1 MKLKDQIQ
9 YRIQQ
14 LNIVEK
20 IILINIICFVFP
32 LLFKT
37 ILFLFSLS
45 ENFFVG
51 LFELSSS
58 FQDLVFRPWTILTY
72 GFLHSG
78 FFHLFWNMYLL
89 YFSSRLLLNLF
100 NSKIFLKLYFL
111 GIIIGGLTFI
121 LSYNFFPVFQDAN
134 PYMVG
139 ASAGVMSVFI
149 FMSTYSPN
157 LEIKLILFN
166 IKLRYLGIAFV
177 LLDVIQIPYGN
188 SGGHIAHLG
197 GAFFGFLYAQRLQK
211 GLDIGLPLDNL
222 VDKISQLFVR
232 KSKIKAVYKRKDTSD
247 MHNQKTSL
255 QIDRQRRIDEIL
267 DKISVSGYESL
278 SNEEKDF
285 LFIIV
290 KKYQ

>member
-1 MKLKDQIQ
+1 MKLKDHIQ

-14 LNIVEK
+14 LDIVEK
-20 IILINIICFVFP
+20 IIFINIICFVFP
-32 LLFKT
+32 LFFKT

-58 FQDLVFRPWTILTY
+58 FQDLVFKPWTILTY
-72 GFLHSG
+72 GFLHTG

-149 FMSTYSPN
+149 FMSTYSPS

-197 GAFFGFLYAQRLQK
+197 GAFFGFFYAQRLQK
-211 GLDIGLPLDNL
+211 GLDIDLPLDNL
-222 VDKISQLFVR
+222 VEKISQLFIR
-232 KSKIKAVYKRKDTSD
+232 KSKIKTVYKSKDTSD
-247 MHNQKTSL
+247 IQNKKSTMVRDH
-255 QIDRQRRIDEIL
+255 QRRIDEIL

-285 LFIIV
+285 LFRIG
-290 KKYQ
+290 KK

>member
-1 MKLKDQIQ
+1 MKLKDHIQ

-14 LNIVEK
+14 LDIVEK

-32 LLFKT
+32 LFFKT

-58 FQDLVFRPWTILTY
+58 FQDLVFKPWTILTY

-197 GAFFGFLYAQRLQK
+197 GAFFGYFYAKRLQK

-222 VDKISQLFVR
+222 VEKISQLFVR
-232 KSKIKAVYKRKDTSD
+232 KSKMKTVYKSKDTSD
-247 MHNQKTSL
+247 IQNKKSTMVRDH
-255 QIDRQRRIDEIL
+255 QRRIDEIL

-285 LFIIV
+285 LFRIG
-290 KKYQ
+290 KK

>member
-1 MKLKDQIQ
+1 MKLKDHIQ

-14 LNIVEK
+14 LDIVEK

-32 LLFKT
+32 LFFKT

-45 ENFFVG
+45 QNFFVG

-58 FQDLVFRPWTILTY
+58 FQDLVFKPWTILTY

-100 NSKIFLKLYFL
+100 DSKIFLKLYFL

-157 LEIKLILFN
+157 LEIKLILFS

-197 GAFFGFLYAQRLQK
+197 GAFFGFFYAQRLQK

-222 VDKISQLFVR
+222 VEKISQLFVR
-232 KSKIKAVYKRKDTSD
+232 KSKMKTVYKSKDTSD
-247 MHNQKTSL
+247 IQNKKSTMLRDH
-255 QIDRQRRIDEIL
+255 QRRIDEIL
-267 DKISVSGYESL
+267 DKISMSGYESL

-285 LFIIV
+285 LFRIG
-290 KKYQ
+290 KK

>member
-1 MKLKDQIQ
+1 MKLKDHIQ

-14 LNIVEK
+14 LDIAEK
-20 IILINIICFVFP
+20 IIFINIICFVFP
-32 LLFKT
+32 LFFKT

-58 FQDLVFRPWTILTY
+58 FQDLVFKPWTILTY

-149 FMSTYSPN
+149 FMSTYSPS

-197 GAFFGFLYAQRLQK
+197 GAFFGFFYAQRLQK
-211 GLDIGLPLDNL
+211 GLDIDLPLDNL
-222 VDKISQLFVR
+222 VEKISQLFIR
-232 KSKIKAVYKRKDTSD
+232 KSKIKTVYKSKDTSD
-247 MHNQKTSL
+247 IQNKKSNMVRDH
-255 QIDRQRRIDEIL
+255 QRRIDEIL

-285 LFIIV
+285 LFRIG
-290 KKYQ
+290 KK

>member
-1 MKLKDQIQ
+1 MKLKDHIQ

-14 LNIVEK
+14 LDIVEK

-32 LLFKT
+32 LFFKT

-58 FQDLVFRPWTILTY
+58 FQDLVFKPWTILTY

-100 NSKIFLKLYFL
+100 DSKIFLKLYFL

-197 GAFFGFLYAQRLQK
+197 GAFFGFFYAQRLQK

-222 VDKISQLFVR
+222 VEKISQLFVR
-232 KSKIKAVYKRKDTSD
+232 KSKMKTVYKSKDTSD
-247 MHNQKTSL
+247 IQNKKSTMVRDH
-255 QIDRQRRIDEIL
+255 QRRIDEIL
-267 DKISVSGYESL
+267 DKISMSGYESL

-285 LFIIV
+285 LFRIG
-290 KKYQ
+290 KK

>member
-1 MKLKDQIQ
+1 MKLKDHIQ

-14 LNIVEK
+14 LDIVEK
-20 IILINIICFVFP
+20 IIFINIICFVFP
-32 LLFKT
+32 LFFKT

-58 FQDLVFRPWTILTY
+58 FQDLVFKPWTILTY

-149 FMSTYSPN
+149 FMSTYSPS

-197 GAFFGFLYAQRLQK
+197 GAFFGFFYAQRLQK
-211 GLDIGLPLDNL
+211 GLDIGLPLVNL
-222 VDKISQLFVR
+222 IEKISQLFIR
-232 KSKIKAVYKRKDTSD
+232 KSKMKTVYKSKDTSD
-247 MHNQKTSL
+247 IQNKKSTMVRDH
-255 QIDRQRRIDEIL
+255 QRRIDEIL

-285 LFIIV
+285 LFRIG
-290 KKYQ
+290 KK

>member
-222 VDKISQLFVR
+222 VEKISQLFVR
-232 KSKIKAVYKRKDTSD
+232 KSKIKTVYKSKDTSD
-247 MHNQKTSL
+247 IHNQKTS
-255 QIDRQRRIDEIL
+255 IERDHQRRIDEIL

-285 LFIIV
+285 LFRIG
-290 KKYQ
+290 KK

>member
-1 MKLKDQIQ
+1 MKLKDHIQ

-14 LNIVEK
+14 LDIVEK
-20 IILINIICFVFP
+20 IIIINIICFVFP
-32 LLFKT
+32 LFFKT

-58 FQDLVFRPWTILTY
+58 FQDLVFKPWTILTY

-197 GAFFGFLYAQRLQK
+197 GAFFGFFYAQRLQK

-222 VDKISQLFVR
+222 VEKISQLFIR
-232 KSKIKAVYKRKDTSD
+232 KSKMKTVYKSKDTSD
-247 MHNQKTSL
+247 IQNKKSTMVRDH
-255 QIDRQRRIDEIL
+255 QRRIDEIL

-285 LFIIV
+285 LFRIG
-290 KKYQ
+290 KK

>member
-1 MKLKDQIQ
+1 MKLKDHIQ

-14 LNIVEK
+14 LDIVEK
-20 IILINIICFVFP
+20 IIFINIICFVFP
-32 LLFKT
+32 LFFKT

-58 FQDLVFRPWTILTY
+58 FQDLVFKPWTILTY

-149 FMSTYSPN
+149 FMSTYSPS

-177 LLDVIQIPYGN
+177 ILDVIQIPYGN

-197 GAFFGFLYAQRLQK
+197 GAFFGFFYAQRLQK

-222 VDKISQLFVR
+222 VEKISQLFIR
-232 KSKIKAVYKRKDTSD
+232 KSKMKTVYKSKDTSD
-247 MHNQKTSL
+247 IQNKKSTLVGDQ
-255 QIDRQRRIDEIL
+255 QRKIDEIL

-285 LFIIV
+285 LFRIG
-290 KKYQ
+290 KK

>member
-9 YRIQQ
+9 FRIQQ

-37 ILFLFSLS
+37 ILFLFRLS

-111 GIIIGGLTFI
+111 GIIIGGLTFV

-222 VDKISQLFVR
+222 VEKISQLFVR
-232 KSKIKAVYKRKDTSD
+232 KSKIKTVYKSKDTSD
-247 MHNQKTSL
+247 IHNQKTS
-255 QIDRQRRIDEIL
+255 IERDHQRRIDEIL

-285 LFIIV
+285 LFRIG
-290 KKYQ
+290 KK

>member
-1 MKLKDQIQ
+1 MKLKDHIQ

-14 LNIVEK
+14 LDIVEK
-20 IILINIICFVFP
+20 IIFINIICFVFP
-32 LLFKT
+32 LFFKT

-58 FQDLVFRPWTILTY
+58 FQDLVFKPWTILTY

-197 GAFFGFLYAQRLQK
+197 GAFFGFFYAQRLQK

-222 VDKISQLFVR
+222 VEKISQLFIR
-232 KSKIKAVYKRKDTSD
+232 KSKMKTVYKSKDTSD
-247 MHNQKTSL
+247 IQNKKSTMVGDQ
-255 QIDRQRRIDEIL
+255 QRKIDEIL

-285 LFIIV
+285 LFRIG
-290 KKYQ
+290 KK

>member
-1 MKLKDQIQ
+1 MKLKDHIQ

-14 LNIVEK
+14 LDIVEK
-20 IILINIICFVFP
+20 IIFINIICFVFP
-32 LLFKT
+32 LFFKT

-58 FQDLVFRPWTILTY
+58 FQDLVFKPWTILTY

-149 FMSTYSPN
+149 FMSTYSPS

-197 GAFFGFLYAQRLQK
+197 GAFFGFFYAQRLQK

-222 VDKISQLFVR
+222 VEKISQLFIR
-232 KSKIKAVYKRKDTSD
+232 KSKMKTVYKSKDTSD
-247 MHNQKTSL
+247 IQNKKSTMVGDQ
-255 QIDRQRRIDEIL
+255 QRKIDEIL

-285 LFIIV
+285 LFRIG
-290 KKYQ
+290 KK

>member
-1 MKLKDQIQ
+1 MKLKDHIQ

-14 LNIVEK
+14 LDIVEK

-32 LLFKT
+32 LFFKT

-58 FQDLVFRPWTILTY
+58 FQDLVFKPWTILTY

-100 NSKIFLKLYFL
+100 DSKIFLKLYFL

-197 GAFFGFLYAQRLQK
+197 GAFFGFFYAQRLQK

-222 VDKISQLFVR
+222 VEKISQFFVR
-232 KSKIKAVYKRKDTSD
+232 KSKMKTVYKSKDTSD
-247 MHNQKTSL
+247 I
-255 QIDRQRRIDEIL
+255 QIKKSTVVRDHQRRIDEIL
-267 DKISVSGYESL
+267 DKISMSGYESL

-285 LFIIV
+285 LFRIG
-290 KKYQ
+290 KK

>member
-1 MKLKDQIQ
+1 MKLKDHIQ

-14 LNIVEK
+14 LDIVEK
-20 IILINIICFVFP
+20 IIFINIICFVFP
-32 LLFKT
+32 LFFKT

-58 FQDLVFRPWTILTY
+58 FQDLVFKPWTILTY

-197 GAFFGFLYAQRLQK
+197 GAFFGFFYAQRLQK

-222 VDKISQLFVR
+222 VEKISQLFIR
-232 KSKIKAVYKRKDTSD
+232 KSKMKTVHKSKDTSD
-247 MHNQKTSL
+247 IQNKKSTMVRDH
-255 QIDRQRRIDEIL
+255 QRRIDEIL

-285 LFIIV
+285 LFRIG
-290 KKYQ
+290 KK

>member
-1 MKLKDQIQ
+1 M
-9 YRIQQ
+9 
-14 LNIVEK
+14 
-20 IILINIICFVFP
+20 
-32 LLFKT
+32 
-37 ILFLFSLS
+37 FSLS

-58 FQDLVFRPWTILTY
+58 FQDLVFKPWTILTY

-149 FMSTYSPN
+149 FMSTYSPS

-197 GAFFGFLYAQRLQK
+197 GAFFGFFYAQRLQK

-222 VDKISQLFVR
+222 VEKISQLFIR
-232 KSKIKAVYKRKDTSD
+232 KSKMKTVYKSKDTSD
-247 MHNQKTSL
+247 IQNKKSTMVRDQ
-255 QIDRQRRIDEIL
+255 QRRIDEIL

-285 LFIIV
+285 LFRIG
-290 KKYQ
+290 KK

>member
-1 MKLKDQIQ
+1 MKLKDHIQ

-14 LNIVEK
+14 LDIVEK
-20 IILINIICFVFP
+20 IIFINIICFVFP
-32 LLFKT
+32 LFFKT

-58 FQDLVFRPWTILTY
+58 FQDLVFKPWTILTY

-149 FMSTYSPN
+149 FMSTYSPS

-197 GAFFGFLYAQRLQK
+197 GAFFGFFYAQRLQK
-211 GLDIGLPLDNL
+211 GLDIDLPLDNL
-222 VDKISQLFVR
+222 VEKISQLFIR
-232 KSKIKAVYKRKDTSD
+232 KSKIKTVYTSKDTSD
-247 MHNQKTSL
+247 IQNKKSTMVRDH
-255 QIDRQRRIDEIL
+255 QRRIDEIL

-285 LFIIV
+285 LFRIG
-290 KKYQ
+290 KK

>member
-149 FMSTYSPN
+149 FMSTYSPS

-197 GAFFGFLYAQRLQK
+197 GAFFGFFYAQRLQK
-211 GLDIGLPLDNL
+211 GFDIGLPLDNL
-222 VDKISQLFVR
+222 VEKISQLFVR
-232 KSKIKAVYKRKDTSD
+232 KSKMKTVYKSKDTSD
-247 MHNQKTSL
+247 IQNKKSTMVRDHQN
-255 QIDRQRRIDEIL
+255 RIDEIL
-267 DKISVSGYESL
+267 DKISMSGYESL

-285 LFIIV
+285 LFRIG
-290 KKYQ
+290 KK

>member
-1 MKLKDQIQ
+1 MKLKDHIQ

-14 LNIVEK
+14 LDIAEK
-20 IILINIICFVFP
+20 IIFINIICFVFP
-32 LLFKT
+32 LFFKT

-58 FQDLVFRPWTILTY
+58 FQDLVFKPWTILTY
-72 GFLHSG
+72 GFLHTG

-149 FMSTYSPN
+149 FMTTYSPN

-197 GAFFGFLYAQRLQK
+197 GAFFGFFYAQRLQK
-211 GLDIGLPLDNL
+211 GLDIDLPLDNL
-222 VDKISQLFVR
+222 VEKISQLFIR
-232 KSKIKAVYKRKDTSD
+232 KSKIKTVYKSKDTSD
-247 MHNQKTSL
+247 IQNKKSTMVRDH
-255 QIDRQRRIDEIL
+255 QRRIDEIL

-285 LFIIV
+285 LFRIG
-290 KKYQ
+290 KK

>member
-1 MKLKDQIQ
+1 MKLKDHIQ

-14 LNIVEK
+14 LDIVEK
-20 IILINIICFVFP
+20 IIFINIICFVFP
-32 LLFKT
+32 LFFKT

-58 FQDLVFRPWTILTY
+58 FQDLVFKPWTILTY

-111 GIIIGGLTFI
+111 GIIIGGLIFI

-149 FMSTYSPN
+149 FMSTYSPS

-197 GAFFGFLYAQRLQK
+197 GAFFGFFYAQRLQK

-222 VDKISQLFVR
+222 VEKISQLFIR
-232 KSKIKAVYKRKDTSD
+232 KSKMKTVYKSKDTSD
-247 MHNQKTSL
+247 IQNKKSTMVGDQ
-255 QIDRQRRIDEIL
+255 QRKIDEIL

-285 LFIIV
+285 LFRIG
-290 KKYQ
+290 KK

>member
-9 YRIQQ
+9 FRIQQ

-37 ILFLFSLS
+37 ILFLFSLP

-222 VDKISQLFVR
+222 VEKISQLFVR
-232 KSKIKAVYKRKDTSD
+232 KSKIKTVYKSKDTSD
-247 MHNQKTSL
+247 IHNQKTS
-255 QIDRQRRIDEIL
+255 IERDHQRRIDEIL

-285 LFIIV
+285 LFRIG
-290 KKYQ
+290 KK

>member
-1 MKLKDQIQ
+1 MKLKDHIQ

-14 LNIVEK
+14 LDIVEK
-20 IILINIICFVFP
+20 IIFINIICFVFP
-32 LLFKT
+32 LFFKT

-58 FQDLVFRPWTILTY
+58 FQDLVFKPWTILTY
-72 GFLHSG
+72 GFLHTG

-149 FMSTYSPN
+149 FMSTYSPS

-197 GAFFGFLYAQRLQK
+197 GAFFGFFYAQRLQK

-222 VDKISQLFVR
+222 VEKISQLFIR
-232 KSKIKAVYKRKDTSD
+232 KSKMKTVYKSKDTSD
-247 MHNQKTSL
+247 IQNKKSTMVRDH
-255 QIDRQRRIDEIL
+255 QRRIDEIL

-285 LFIIV
+285 LFRIG
-290 KKYQ
+290 KK

>member
-211 GLDIGLPLDNL
+211 GLDIGLPLDNF
-222 VDKISQLFVR
+222 VEKISQLFVR
-232 KSKIKAVYKRKDTSD
+232 KSKIKTVYKRKDTSGI
-247 MHNQKTSL
+247 HNQKTSL
-255 QIDRQRRIDEIL
+255 QSDHQRRIDEIL

-285 LFIIV
+285 LFRIG
-290 KKYQ
+290 KK

>member
-1 MKLKDQIQ
+1 MKLKDHIQ

-14 LNIVEK
+14 LDIVEK
-20 IILINIICFVFP
+20 IIFINIICFVFP
-32 LLFKT
+32 LFFKT

-58 FQDLVFRPWTILTY
+58 FQDLVFKPWTILTY

-149 FMSTYSPN
+149 FMSTYSPS

-197 GAFFGFLYAQRLQK
+197 GAFFGFFYAQRLKK

-222 VDKISQLFVR
+222 VEKISQLFIR
-232 KSKIKAVYKRKDTSD
+232 KSKMKTVYKSKDTSD
-247 MHNQKTSL
+247 IQNKKSTMVRDH
-255 QIDRQRRIDEIL
+255 QRRIDEIL

-285 LFIIV
+285 LFRIG
-290 KKYQ
+290 KK

>member
-1 MKLKDQIQ
+1 MKLKDHIQ

-14 LNIVEK
+14 LDIVEK

-32 LLFKT
+32 LFFKT

-45 ENFFVG
+45 QNFFVG

-58 FQDLVFRPWTILTY
+58 FQDLVFKPWTILTY

-100 NSKIFLKLYFL
+100 DSKIFLKLYFL

-157 LEIKLILFN
+157 LEIKLILFS

-197 GAFFGFLYAQRLQK
+197 GAFFGFFYAQRLQK

-222 VDKISQLFVR
+222 VEKISQLFVR
-232 KSKIKAVYKRKDTSD
+232 KSKMKTVYKSKDTSD
-247 MHNQKTSL
+247 IQNKKSTMVRDH
-255 QIDRQRRIDEIL
+255 QRRIDEIL
-267 DKISVSGYESL
+267 DKISMSGYESL

-285 LFIIV
+285 LFRIG
-290 KKYQ
+290 KK

>member
-1 MKLKDQIQ
+1 MKLKDHIQ

-14 LNIVEK
+14 LDIVEK
-20 IILINIICFVFP
+20 IIFINIICFVFP
-32 LLFKT
+32 LFFKT

-58 FQDLVFRPWTILTY
+58 FQDLVFKPWTILTY

-166 IKLRYLGIAFV
+166 IKLRYLGIAFI

-197 GAFFGFLYAQRLQK
+197 GAFFGFFYAQRLQK

-222 VDKISQLFVR
+222 VEKISQLFIR
-232 KSKIKAVYKRKDTSD
+232 KSKMKTVYKSKDTSD
-247 MHNQKTSL
+247 IQNKKSTMVRDH
-255 QIDRQRRIDEIL
+255 QRRIDEIL

-285 LFIIV
+285 LFRIG
-290 KKYQ
+290 KK

>member
-1 MKLKDQIQ
+1 MKLKDHIQ

-14 LNIVEK
+14 LDIVEK
-20 IILINIICFVFP
+20 IIFINIICFVFP
-32 LLFKT
+32 LFFKT

-58 FQDLVFRPWTILTY
+58 FQDLVFKPWTILTY

-197 GAFFGFLYAQRLQK
+197 GAFFGFFYAQRLQK

-222 VDKISQLFVR
+222 VEKISQLFVR
-232 KSKIKAVYKRKDTSD
+232 KSKMKTVYKSKDTSD
-247 MHNQKTSL
+247 IQKKKSTMMR
-255 QIDRQRRIDEIL
+255 DHQRRIDAIL

-285 LFIIV
+285 LFRIG
-290 KKYQ
+290 KK

>member
-1 MKLKDQIQ
+1 MKLKDHLQ

-14 LNIVEK
+14 LDIVEK
-20 IILINIICFVFP
+20 IIFINIICFVFP
-32 LLFKT
+32 LFFKT

-58 FQDLVFRPWTILTY
+58 FQDLVFKPWTILTY

-149 FMSTYSPN
+149 FMSTYSPS

-197 GAFFGFLYAQRLQK
+197 GAFFGFFYAQRLQK

-222 VDKISQLFVR
+222 VEKISQLFIR
-232 KSKIKAVYKRKDTSD
+232 KSKMKTVYKSKDTSD
-247 MHNQKTSL
+247 IQNKKSTMVRDH
-255 QIDRQRRIDEIL
+255 QRRIDEIL
-267 DKISVSGYESL
+267 DKISASGYESL

-285 LFIIV
+285 LFRIG
-290 KKYQ
+290 KK

>member
-111 GIIIGGLTFI
+111 GIIIGGLTFV

-222 VDKISQLFVR
+222 VEKISQLFVR
-232 KSKIKAVYKRKDTSD
+232 KSKIKTVYKSKDTSD
-247 MHNQKTSL
+247 IHKQKTS
-255 QIDRQRRIDEIL
+255 IERDHQRRIDEIL

-285 LFIIV
+285 LFRIG
-290 KKYQ
+290 KK

>member
-1 MKLKDQIQ
+1 MKLKDHIQ

-14 LNIVEK
+14 LDIVEK
-20 IILINIICFVFP
+20 IIFINIICFVFP
-32 LLFKT
+32 LFFKT

-58 FQDLVFRPWTILTY
+58 FQDLVFKPWTILTY

-111 GIIIGGLTFI
+111 GIIIGGLIFI

-197 GAFFGFLYAQRLQK
+197 GAFFGFFYAKRLQK

-222 VDKISQLFVR
+222 VEKISQLFIR
-232 KSKIKAVYKRKDTSD
+232 KSKMKTVYKSKDTSD
-247 MHNQKTSL
+247 IQNKKSTMVRDH
-255 QIDRQRRIDEIL
+255 QRRIDEIL

-285 LFIIV
+285 LFRIG
-290 KKYQ
+290 KK

>member
-32 LLFKT
+32 LLFRT
-37 ILFLFSLS
+37 IFFLFSLS

-111 GIIIGGLTFI
+111 GIIIGGMTFI
-121 LSYNFFPVFQDAN
+121 LSYNVFPVFQDTN

-149 FMSTYSPN
+149 FMCTYSPN
-157 LEIKLILFN
+157 LEVKLILFN
-166 IKLRYLGIAFV
+166 VKLRYLGIAFV

-197 GAFFGFLYAQRLQK
+197 GAFFGFFYAQRLQK
-211 GLDIGLPLDNL
+211 GSDIGLPLDNL
-222 VDKISQLFVR
+222 VEKISQLFVR
-232 KSKIKAVYKRKDTSD
+232 NSKMKTVYKSKDKSSIQY
-247 MHNQKTSL
+247 QKTS
-255 QIDRQRRIDEIL
+255 IERDHQRRIDEIL

-285 LFIIV
+285 LFRIG
-290 KKYQ
+290 KK

>member
-1 MKLKDQIQ
+1 MKLKDHIQ

-14 LNIVEK
+14 LDIVEK
-20 IILINIICFVFP
+20 IIFINIICFVFP
-32 LLFKT
+32 LFFKT

-58 FQDLVFRPWTILTY
+58 FQDLVFKPWTILTY

-111 GIIIGGLTFI
+111 GIIIGGLIFI

-149 FMSTYSPN
+149 FMSTYSPS

-197 GAFFGFLYAQRLQK
+197 GAFFGFFYAQRLQK

-222 VDKISQLFVR
+222 VEKISQLFIR
-232 KSKIKAVYKRKDTSD
+232 KSKMKTVYKSKDTSD
-247 MHNQKTSL
+247 IQNKKSTMVRDH
-255 QIDRQRRIDEIL
+255 QRRIDEIL

-285 LFIIV
+285 LFRIG
-290 KKYQ
+290 KK

>member
-89 YFSSRLLLNLF
+89 YFSSGLLLNLF

-222 VDKISQLFVR
+222 VEKISQLFVR
-232 KSKIKAVYKRKDTSD
+232 KSKIKTVYKSKDTSD
-247 MHNQKTSL
+247 IHNQKTS
-255 QIDRQRRIDEIL
+255 IERDHQRRIDEIL

-285 LFIIV
+285 LFRIG
-290 KKYQ
+290 KK

>member
-1 MKLKDQIQ
+1 MKLKDHIQ

-14 LNIVEK
+14 LDIVEK
-20 IILINIICFVFP
+20 IIFINIICFAFP
-32 LLFKT
+32 LFFKT

-58 FQDLVFRPWTILTY
+58 FQDLVFKPWTILTY

-197 GAFFGFLYAQRLQK
+197 GAFFGFFYAQRLQK

-222 VDKISQLFVR
+222 VEKISQLFIR
-232 KSKIKAVYKRKDTSD
+232 KSKMKTVYKSKDTSD
-247 MHNQKTSL
+247 IQNKKSTMVRDH
-255 QIDRQRRIDEIL
+255 QRRIDEIL

-285 LFIIV
+285 LFRIG
-290 KKYQ
+290 KK

>member
-1 MKLKDQIQ
+1 MKLKDQIL

-37 ILFLFSLS
+37 ILFLFSLP

-211 GLDIGLPLDNL
+211 GLDIGLPLDNF
-222 VDKISQLFVR
+222 VEKISQLFVR
-232 KSKIKAVYKRKDTSD
+232 KSKIKTVYKRKDTSGI
-247 MHNQKTSL
+247 HNQKISL
-255 QIDRQRRIDEIL
+255 QSDHQRRIDEIL

-285 LFIIV
+285 LFRIG
-290 KKYQ
+290 KK

>member
-1 MKLKDQIQ
+1 MKLKDHIQ

-14 LNIVEK
+14 LDIAEK
-20 IILINIICFVFP
+20 IIFINIICFVFP
-32 LLFKT
+32 LFFKT

-58 FQDLVFRPWTILTY
+58 FQDLVFKPWTILTY

-100 NSKIFLKLYFL
+100 NPKIFLKLYFL

-149 FMSTYSPN
+149 FMSTYSPS

-197 GAFFGFLYAQRLQK
+197 GAFFGFFYAQRLQK

-222 VDKISQLFVR
+222 VEKISQLFIR
-232 KSKIKAVYKRKDTSD
+232 KSKIKTVYKSKDTSD
-247 MHNQKTSL
+247 IQNKKSTMVRDH
-255 QIDRQRRIDEIL
+255 QRRIDEIL

-285 LFIIV
+285 LFRIG
-290 KKYQ
+290 KK

>member
-20 IILINIICFVFP
+20 IILINILCFVFP
-32 LLFKT
+32 LLFRT

-111 GIIIGGLTFI
+111 GIIIGGMTFI
-121 LSYNFFPVFQDAN
+121 LSYNFFPVFQDTN

-149 FMSTYSPN
+149 FMCTYSPN

-197 GAFFGFLYAQRLQK
+197 GAFFGFFYAQRLQK
-211 GLDIGLPLDNL
+211 GFDIGLPLDNL
-222 VDKISQLFVR
+222 VEKISQLFVR
-232 KSKIKAVYKRKDTSD
+232 NSKMKTVYKSKDKSIIQ
-247 MHNQKTSL
+247 NQKTS
-255 QIDRQRRIDEIL
+255 IERDHQRRIDEIL

-285 LFIIV
+285 LFRIG
-290 KKYQ
+290 KK

>member
-1 MKLKDQIQ
+1 MKLKDHIQ

-14 LNIVEK
+14 LDIVEK
-20 IILINIICFVFP
+20 IIFINIICFVFP
-32 LLFKT
+32 LFFKT

-58 FQDLVFRPWTILTY
+58 FQDLVFKPWTILTY

-111 GIIIGGLTFI
+111 GIIIGGLIFI

-149 FMSTYSPN
+149 FMSTYSPS

-197 GAFFGFLYAQRLQK
+197 GAFFGFFYAQRLQK

-222 VDKISQLFVR
+222 VEKISQLFIR
-232 KSKIKAVYKRKDTSD
+232 KSKMKTVYKSKDTSD
-247 MHNQKTSL
+247 IENKKSTMVRDH
-255 QIDRQRRIDEIL
+255 QRRIDEIL

-285 LFIIV
+285 LFRIG
-290 KKYQ
+290 KK